1 MFINYLINLFKIM
14 NKKNILSF
22 VDIRNNKKA
31 ATPLFADF
39 VSAGFPSPATDYL
52 ENKLDLN
59 EHLVKHPAATFI
71 VKASGTS
78 MVEAGILSGDLLIV
92 DRSVEPKH
100 KSIVVAA
107 INGSYTCKRLLTKP
121 KVCLA
126 AENPKYAPILIKE
139 NEELEIAG
147 VVIAAI
153 NTY

>member
-1 MFINYLINLFKIM
+1 MVVKYLGDTSEGDF
-14 NKKNILSF
+14 
-22 VDIRNNKKA
+22 
-31 ATPLFADF
+31 PLIEIPYFLNR
-39 VSAGFPSPATDYL
+39 VRVGWPSPADDYV
-52 ENKLDLN
+52 ERPIDLN
-59 EHLVKHPAATFI
+59 EYLIKNPAATYF
-71 VKASGTS
+71 VR
-78 MVEAGILSGDLLIV
+78 VSGDSMIDAYIGDGAILVV

-107 INGSYTCKRLLTKP
+107 INGSYACKRLLPKP

-126 AENPKYAPILIKE
+126 SENSKYAPIFIKE

>member
-1 MFINYLINLFKIM
+1 MVVKYLGDTSEGDF
-14 NKKNILSF
+14 
-22 VDIRNNKKA
+22 
-31 ATPLFADF
+31 PLTEIPYFLNR
-39 VSAGFPSPATDYL
+39 VRVGWPSPADDYV
-52 ENKLDLN
+52 ERPIDLN
-59 EHLVKHPAATFI
+59 EYLIKNPAATYF
-71 VKASGTS
+71 VR
-78 MVEAGILSGDLLIV
+78 VSGDSMIDACIGDGAILIV

-126 AENPKYAPILIKE
+126 SENSKYAPIFIKE

-147 VVIAAI
+147 IVIAAI

>member
-1 MFINYLINLFKIM
+1 MVVKYLGDT
-14 NKKNILSF
+14 SEG
-22 VDIRNNKKA
+22 
-31 ATPLFADF
+31 DF
-39 VSAGFPSPATDYL
+39 SLTEIPYFLNRVRVGWPSPADDYV
-52 ENKLDLN
+52 ERPIDLN
-59 EHLVKHPAATFI
+59 EYLIKNPAATYF
-71 VKASGTS
+71 VR
-78 MVEAGILSGDLLIV
+78 VSGDSMIDAYIGDGAILVV

-107 INGSYTCKRLLTKP
+107 INGSYACKRLLTKP

-126 AENPKYAPILIKE
+126 SENSKYAPIFIKE

>member
-1 MFINYLINLFKIM
+1 MVVKYLGDTSEGDF
-14 NKKNILSF
+14 
-22 VDIRNNKKA
+22 
-31 ATPLFADF
+31 PLTEIPYFLNR
-39 VSAGFPSPATDYL
+39 VRVGWPSPADDYV
-52 ENKLDLN
+52 ERPIDLN
-59 EHLVKHPAATFI
+59 EYLIKNPAATYF
-71 VKASGTS
+71 VR
-78 MVEAGILSGDLLIV
+78 VSGDSMIDAYIGDGAILVV

-107 INGSYTCKRLLTKP
+107 INGSYACKRLLTKP

-126 AENPKYAPILIKE
+126 SENSRYAPIFIKE

>member
-1 MFINYLINLFKIM
+1 MVVKYLGDTSEGDF
-14 NKKNILSF
+14 
-22 VDIRNNKKA
+22 
-31 ATPLFADF
+31 PLIEIPYFLNR
-39 VSAGFPSPATDYL
+39 VRVGWPSPADDYV
-52 ENKLDLN
+52 ERPIDLN
-59 EHLVKHPAATFI
+59 EYLIKNPAATYF
-71 VKASGTS
+71 VR
-78 MVEAGILSGDLLIV
+78 VSGDSMIDAYIGDGAILVV

-107 INGSYTCKRLLTKP
+107 INGSYACKRLLTKP

-126 AENPKYAPILIKE
+126 SENSRYAPIFIKE

>member
-1 MFINYLINLFKIM
+1 MVVKYLGDTSEGDF
-14 NKKNILSF
+14 
-22 VDIRNNKKA
+22 
-31 ATPLFADF
+31 PLTEIPYFLNR
-39 VSAGFPSPATDYL
+39 VRVGWPSPADDYV
-52 ENKLDLN
+52 ERPIDLN
-59 EHLVKHPAATFI
+59 EYLIKNPAATYF
-71 VKASGTS
+71 VR
-78 MVEAGILSGDLLIV
+78 VSGDSMTDACISDGAILVV

-107 INGSYTCKRLLTKP
+107 INGSYACKRLLTKP

-126 AENPKYAPILIKE
+126 SENSKYSPIFIKE

>member
-1 MFINYLINLFKIM
+1 MVVKYLGDTSEGNF
-14 NKKNILSF
+14 
-22 VDIRNNKKA
+22 
-31 ATPLFADF
+31 PLTEIPYFLNR
-39 VSAGFPSPATDYL
+39 VRVGWPSPADDYV
-52 ENKLDLN
+52 ERPIDLN
-59 EHLVKHPAATFI
+59 EYLIKNPAATYF
-71 VKASGTS
+71 VR
-78 MVEAGILSGDLLIV
+78 VSGDSMIDAYIGDGAILVV

-107 INGSYTCKRLLTKP
+107 INGSYACKRLLTKP

-126 AENPKYAPILIKE
+126 SENSKYAPIFIKE

>member
-1 MFINYLINLFKIM
+1 MVVKYLGDTSEGDF
-14 NKKNILSF
+14 
-22 VDIRNNKKA
+22 
-31 ATPLFADF
+31 PLTEIPYFLDR
-39 VSAGFPSPATDYL
+39 VHVGWPSPADDYV
-52 ENKLDLN
+52 ERPIDLN
-59 EHLVKHPAATFI
+59 EYLIKNPAATYF
-71 VKASGTS
+71 VR
-78 MVEAGILSGDLLIV
+78 VSGDSMIDAYIGDGAILVV

-107 INGSYTCKRLLTKP
+107 INGSYACKRLLTKP

-126 AENPKYAPILIKE
+126 SENSRYAPIFIKE

>member
-1 MFINYLINLFKIM
+1 MVGAFI
-14 NKKNILSF
+14 
-22 VDIRNNKKA
+22 
-31 ATPLFADF
+31 
-39 VSAGFPSPATDYL
+39 
-52 ENKLDLN
+52 
-59 EHLVKHPAATFI
+59 
-71 VKASGTS
+71 
-78 MVEAGILSGDLLIV
+78 GDGAILIV

-107 INGSYTCKRLLTKP
+107 INGSFTCKRLLTKP

-126 AENPKYAPILIKE
+126 AENSKYPPIFIKE

>member
-1 MFINYLINLFKIM
+1 MVVKYLGDTSRGDFPLAEIPYFL
-14 NKKNILSF
+14 NK
-22 VDIRNNKKA
+22 VR
-31 ATPLFADF
+31 
-39 VSAGFPSPATDYL
+39 VGWPSPADDYV
-52 ENKLDLN
+52 ERPIDLN
-59 EHLVKHPAATFI
+59 EYLIKNTAATYF
-71 VKASGTS
+71 VRVSGDS
-78 MVEAGILSGDLLIV
+78 MVGAFIGDGAILIV

-107 INGSYTCKRLLTKP
+107 INGSFTCKRLLTKP

-126 AENPKYAPILIKE
+126 AENSKYTPIFIKE

>member
-1 MFINYLINLFKIM
+1 MVVKYLGDTSEGDF
-14 NKKNILSF
+14 
-22 VDIRNNKKA
+22 
-31 ATPLFADF
+31 PLTEIPYFLNR
-39 VSAGFPSPATDYL
+39 VRVGWPSPADDYV
-52 ENKLDLN
+52 ERPIDLN
-59 EHLVKHPAATFI
+59 EYLLKNPAATYF
-71 VKASGTS
+71 VR
-78 MVEAGILSGDLLIV
+78 VSGDSMIDAYIGDGAILVV

-107 INGSYTCKRLLTKP
+107 INGSYACKRLLTKP

-126 AENPKYAPILIKE
+126 SENSKYAPIFIKE

>member
-1 MFINYLINLFKIM
+1 MVVKYLGDTSEGDF
-14 NKKNILSF
+14 
-22 VDIRNNKKA
+22 
-31 ATPLFADF
+31 PLTEIPYFLNR
-39 VSAGFPSPATDYL
+39 VRVGWPSPADDYV
-52 ENKLDLN
+52 ERPIDLN
-59 EHLVKHPAATFI
+59 EYLIKNPAATYF
-71 VKASGTS
+71 VR
-78 MVEAGILSGDLLIV
+78 VSGDSMIDAYISDGAILVV

-107 INGSYTCKRLLTKP
+107 INGSYACKRLLTKP

-126 AENPKYAPILIKE
+126 SENSKYAPIFIKE

>member
-1 MFINYLINLFKIM
+1 MVVKYLGDTSEGDF
-14 NKKNILSF
+14 
-22 VDIRNNKKA
+22 
-31 ATPLFADF
+31 PLIEIPYFLNR
-39 VSAGFPSPATDYL
+39 VRVGWPSPADDYV
-52 ENKLDLN
+52 ERPIDLN
-59 EHLVKHPAATFI
+59 EYLIKNPAATYF
-71 VKASGTS
+71 VR
-78 MVEAGILSGDLLIV
+78 VSGDSMIDAHIGDGAILVV

-107 INGSYTCKRLLTKP
+107 INGSYACKRLLTKP

-126 AENPKYAPILIKE
+126 SENSKYAPIFIKE

>member
-1 MFINYLINLFKIM
+1 MVVKYLGDTSEGDF
-14 NKKNILSF
+14 
-22 VDIRNNKKA
+22 
-31 ATPLFADF
+31 PLIEIPYFLNR
-39 VSAGFPSPATDYL
+39 VRVGWPSPADDYV
-52 ENKLDLN
+52 ERPIDLN
-59 EHLVKHPAATFI
+59 EYLIKNPAATYF
-71 VKASGTS
+71 VR
-78 MVEAGILSGDLLIV
+78 VSGDSMIDAYIGDGAILVV

-107 INGSYTCKRLLTKP
+107 INGSYACKRLLTKP

-126 AENPKYAPILIKE
+126 SENSKYAPIFIKE

>member
-1 MFINYLINLFKIM
+1 MVVKYLGDTSEGDF
-14 NKKNILSF
+14 
-22 VDIRNNKKA
+22 
-31 ATPLFADF
+31 PLTEIPYFLNR
-39 VSAGFPSPATDYL
+39 VRVGWPSPADDYV
-52 ENKLDLN
+52 ERPIDLN
-59 EHLVKHPAATFI
+59 EYLIKTPAATYF
-71 VKASGTS
+71 VR
-78 MVEAGILSGDLLIV
+78 VSGDSMIDAYIGDGAILVV

-107 INGSYTCKRLLTKP
+107 INGSYACKRLLTKP

-126 AENPKYAPILIKE
+126 SENSKYAPIFIKE